1 MALILSGKDLEPLF
15 TDPASMDSLRETIE
29 EVLRAHQRGEITCQ
43 GGFPLPMADGKRNLR
58 IVTASLP
65 SAGELLRIVPQFR
78 GAKDSHLNLLFD
90 AQSGDLLAVMAGG
103 ELSVW
108 RTGTPAGIA
117 CRYLAPSGAK
127 VLGLLGS
134 GPQAR
139 GQILAVRRAVP
150 SLQKVR
156 VFSPTEEHRSSFA
169 KKMGPWLGVE
179 VEPVDNPRA
188 AVEGGHIVSLA
199 TSSRATV
206 IESDWISSGTLVI
219 SITSGQLPKELV
231 ARSRVIASGKEEVLE
246 SQPPREPYASMI
258 ASGSWSG
265 EKIAGELGE
274 VILGKVTGRQNEI
287 DVIVFESIGMPAWD
301 AATAAWAYR
310 WALNHK
316 AGTPFSLA

>member
-1 MALILSGKDLEPLF
+1 MALILSEKDLEPLF
-15 TDPASMDSLRETIE
+15 SDPASMDSLRGTIE
-29 EVLRAHQRGEITCQ
+29 EVLRARQRGEITSQ
-43 GGFPLPMADGKRNLR
+43 GGYPLPMADGKRNFRL
-58 IVTASLP
+58 VTASLP
-65 SAGELLRIVPQFR
+65 GAGELLRVVPQFR
-78 GAKDSHLNLLFD
+78 GSKDSHLNLLFD
-90 AQSGDLLAVMAGG
+90 AQNGDLLAVMAGG
-103 ELSVW
+103 ELNVW

-117 CRYLAPSGAK
+117 CGYLALSGAK

-139 GQILAVRRAVP
+139 GQLLAVRRSVP
-150 SLQKVR
+150 SLERVR
-156 VFSPTEEHRSSFA
+156 LFSPTKEHRSAFA
-169 KKMGPWLGVE
+169 DKMGPWLGIE

-188 AVEGGHIVSLA
+188 AVEGAHIVSLA

-206 IESDWISSGTLVI
+206 IESDWISPGTLVI

-231 ARSRVIASGKEEVLE
+231 ARSRVVASGKEEVLQ

-265 EKIAGELGE
+265 DKIGAELGE
-274 VILGKVTGRQNEI
+274 VILGKVTGRQNERE
-287 DVIVFESIGMPAWD
+287 VIVFELTGMPAWD

-310 WALNHK
+310 WALNHE